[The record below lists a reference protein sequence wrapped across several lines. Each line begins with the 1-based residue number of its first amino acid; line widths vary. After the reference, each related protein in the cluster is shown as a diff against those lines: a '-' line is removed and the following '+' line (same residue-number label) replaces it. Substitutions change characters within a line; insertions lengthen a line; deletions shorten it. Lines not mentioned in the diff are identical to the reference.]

1 MNKLKNVYAQ
11 VIYESLRESYGKSGL
26 SKGELAIELGLGLST
41 VSKMMADG
49 IGLPNYK
56 KIGTAKNSR
65 VIFPLVD
72 VAEFLADTV
81 EVA

>member
-1 MNKLKNVYAQ
+1 MINNQSYKTTFDALQHKYKKLA
-11 VIYESLRESYGKSGL
+11 L
-26 SKGELAIELGLGLST
+26 SKSEFAKEIGMGLST
-41 VSKMMADG
+41 ISKMMAEG
-49 IGLPNYK
+49 MGLPNYK

-72 VAEFLADTV
+72 VAKFLSDTV